1 MNYFKEMLELQD
13 SFNQKLDTNWRER
26 DWDWINALMIESS
39 EQNDSLRW
47 KWWKKEE
54 NDFENFKVEVID
66 NWHFLMSLMMQKY
79 DKTFL
84 ARQFNRIW
92 NHILDDLEEINLQ
105 ESTQEFLY
113 YVLSSKFN
121 DEVREDIN
129 HVYAIKT
136 LFLIMQDNKIGITK
150 PVELFSEYLVK
161 NVLNQFRKNN
171 GYKEGTYIKIWNN
184 EEDNIVAYRL
194 VQKIR
199 TKDVFNE
206 LYSLLE
212 KEYQSIKK

>member
-171 GYKEGTYIKIWNN
+171 GYKDGTYIKIWNN